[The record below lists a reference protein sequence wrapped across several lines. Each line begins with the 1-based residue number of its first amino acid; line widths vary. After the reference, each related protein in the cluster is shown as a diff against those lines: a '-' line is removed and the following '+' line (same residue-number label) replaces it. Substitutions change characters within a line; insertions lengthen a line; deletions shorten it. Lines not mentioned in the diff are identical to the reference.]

1 MSRKNI
7 DVTIRGQ
14 EADDWEGIA
23 ALRNCPGV
31 IHGTLQL
38 PYQSRDMVREKVE
51 NVPPGRYMI
60 VAVVEEQV
68 VGQLG
73 IQVETGRRA
82 HSAHLGMMVHDDF
95 QGQGIG
101 SALLMAA
108 IDLAEN
114 WLNLSRI
121 ELEVFVDNEPALK
134 LYRKFGF
141 EIEGTLKDFAFRDG
155 KYVDTYTM
163 ARIKGETKP

>member
-1 MSRKNI
+1 
-7 DVTIRGQ
+7 
-14 EADDWEGIA
+14 
-23 ALRNCPGV
+23 
-31 IHGTLQL
+31 
-38 PYQSRDMVREKVE
+38 
-51 NVPPGRYMI
+51 
-60 VAVVEEQV
+60 
-68 VGQLG
+68 
-73 IQVETGRRA
+73 
-82 HSAHLGMMVHDDF
+82 
-95 QGQGIG
+95 IG

-141 EIEGTLKDFAFRDG
+141 EIEGMLKDFAFRDG
-155 KYVDTYTM
+155 KYVDTYAM